1 MNPAMFDLQKLYAN
15 MSHNTIDFGSYL
27 NNTLLLSR
35 QVANLIQTSFSSL
48 GYSPSSPEATPCS
61 EAPRQRPRVPA
72 PVNVGGK
79 RAMDYQNDISVKIEN
94 QALIQKRVKTNRNFE
109 TASDSTSEG
118 SMDHHDLRVKFEE
131 PTMQVPVQVQIR
143 ERVEGSISLG
153 DQPRKIKGL
162 KMDKVT
168 KSTYYLV
175 EWMTRPS
182 GYKPQDRYVKSDEV
196 LKSHGNLVA
205 IFYELQLQNKIS
217 SQ

>member
-48 GYSPSSPEATPCS
+48 GYSPSSPEPTASS
-61 EAPRQRPRVPA
+61 EALRQRPSVT
-72 PVNVGGK
+72 VGAK
-79 RAMDYQNDISVKIEN
+79 RAMDYQNDICVKIEN
-94 QALIQKRVKTNRNFE
+94 QALVQKKVKANRNFE

-118 SMDHHDLRVKFEE
+118 SMDHNDLRVKFEE
-131 PTMQVPVQVQIR
+131 SSMRVPVQVQIR
-143 ERVEGSISLG
+143 ERAEGSISFG
-153 DQPRKIKGL
+153 DQPKKIKGL

-168 KSTYYLV
+168 KTTYYLV